1 MKASKSLWSAL
12 LSWFLLSSTQ
22 DESKNTIEIKE
33 KFLDSTPP
41 TSNLS
46 DNPAKI
52 TEFAFSFRSQNY
64 FTKLTQKTVLP
75 KTVLFLQLH
84 GPSRL
89 CHLSHKQ
96 QNGILLPKA
105 YPIDPVVSNLR
116 VFHISNPYLFHF
128 LIVQQRL

>member
-128 LIVQQRL
+128 LIV